1 MPKMLATA
9 FCASEAAHTAATS
22 WPIPVAVMMIG
33 MDAPPA
39 AAGTKPVSTSPSAMD
54 PARNV
59 GTPIRA
65 GLPAGIATAGAS
77 AMFGS
82 RELVVTLLLGAAAC
96 SFVTVKLLDVNV
108 LLLSS
113 WTGQRRRSRFRAD
126 SHWQVARG
134 LEPSVVR
141 SSARGQASRCNLD
154 HVEGRSCPPG

>member
-39 AAGTKPVSTSPSAMD
+39 AAGTNPVSTSPSAMD

-59 GTPIRA
+59 GTPISA
-65 GLPAGIATAGAS
+65 GLPVCVATAGTS

-82 RELVVTLLLGAAAC
+82 STLVVSLLPAVTGSL
-96 SFVTVKLLDVNV
+96 VTVKLLDVKCP
-108 LLLSS
+108 
-113 WTGQRRRSRFRAD
+113 A
-126 SHWQVARG
+126 
-134 LEPSVVR
+134 LEFMDGPE
-141 SSARGQASRCNLD
+141 D
-154 HVEGRSCPPG
+154 

>member
-59 GTPIRA
+59 GTPISA
-65 GLPAGIATAGAS
+65 GLPAGVATAGAS
-77 AMFGS
+77 AVFGS
-82 RELVVTLLLGAAAC
+82 NKLVVTVLLAAVTC
-96 SFVTVKLLDVNV
+96 SLVTVKLLEVKCPALEFMDGPRGRGPA
-108 LLLSS
+108 S
-113 WTGQRRRSRFRAD
+113 GAD
-126 SHWQVARG
+126 SHWLVARG
-134 LEPSVVR
+134 FEPSVV
-141 SSARGQASRCNLD
+141 
-154 HVEGRSCPPG
+154 